1 MNSNKKIS
9 IKKIAEL
16 SGVSVATVSRVINNN
31 GRFSEETRKRVLD
44 IIKEYDYTI
53 NMAAKSLRMNKS
65 KTIGVIVPDINNE
78 FFSEIVSGIEQF
90 FFNSGYSVF
99 ICNTSQDEVKEREYF
114 KSLDGKLV
122 DGIICIS
129 GRENIPTDVIK
140 RKIPIVCI
148 DRKPKYE
155 SNAIYVESDHY
166 LGGFMATEELIKKG
180 CKHILMITKSKSLSV
195 NKQRL
200 DGYTDALKKYNYP
213 IDDNLIVRL
222 AGTRS
227 NFEESR
233 DTVNYL
239 IKKGVI
245 FDGIFA
251 SNDWRAYGALV
262 ALNQNKIAVPDQVK
276 IVGFDG
282 ISVSKYCYPSITTIY
297 QDKKALALEAS
308 NLLLDEI
315 NGGADTHPHHVVI
328 PVSLI
333 QGETTWFS

>member
-1 MNSNKKIS
+1 MTDNKNIS

-53 NMAAKSLRMNKS
+53 NMAAKSLRMSKS
-65 KTIGVIVPDINNE
+65 KTIGIIVPDINNE
-78 FFSEIVSGIEQF
+78 FFSEIVSGIEKF
-90 FFNSGYSVF
+90 FFDAGYSVF
-99 ICNTSQDEVKEREYF
+99 ICNTSQDDTKEREYF
-114 KSLDGKLV
+114 KSLDAKLV

-129 GRENIPTDVIK
+129 GREDIPTDSIK

-180 CKHILMITKSKSLSV
+180 CRNILMLTRSKSLSV

-200 DGYTDALKKYNYP
+200 DGYKDALKKYDYP
-213 IDDNLIVRL
+213 IDEKLIVKI

-239 IKKGVI
+239 LKKGVT

-262 ALNQNKIAVPDQVK
+262 ALNQNQIPVPEKVK

-282 ISVSKYCYPSITTIY
+282 ISVSKYCYPAITTIY
-297 QDKKALALEAS
+297 QDKKTLALKSAD
-308 NLLLDEI
+308 LLLSLIEGEEI
-315 NGGADTHPHHVVI
+315 NSSQHIII

-333 QGETTWFS
+333 ERGTT

>member
-1 MNSNKKIS
+1 MINNKNIS
-9 IKKIAEL
+9 MKEIAEL

-31 GRFSEETRKRVLD
+31 GRFSENTRKKVMD

-53 NMAAKSLRMNKS
+53 NMAAKSLRVSTS
-65 KTIGVIVPDINNE
+65 KTIGIIIPDINNE
-78 FFSEIVSGIEQF
+78 FFSEIVLEIEKF
-90 FFNSGYSVF
+90 FFNAGYSVF
-99 ICNTSQDEVKEREYF
+99 ICNTSQDDMKERAYF
-114 KSLDGKLV
+114 RSLDAKLV

-129 GRENIPTDVIK
+129 GREDIQMDSIK

-148 DRKPKYE
+148 DRKPKYD

-180 CKHILMITKSKSLSV
+180 CKHILILTKAKSLSV

-213 IDDNLIVRL
+213 VDDKLIVKL

-239 IKKGVI
+239 LKKDII

-262 ALNQNKIAVPDQVK
+262 ALNQNKIPVPEKVK

-282 ISVSKYCYPSITTIY
+282 ISVSKYCYPAITTIY
-297 QDKKALALEAS
+297 QDKKKLALEAAE
-308 NLLLDEI
+308 LLLRLIKGEEI
-315 NGGADTHPHHVVI
+315 KNSQHIVI

-333 QGETTWFS
+333 ERGTT